1 MTQNRDCTEE
11 QRTIEPDLT
20 GYTREGVIAWIR
32 ANGLEWANLASVNLR
47 SVNLGGA
54 DLTCADL
61 SDADLTQADVS
72 GADFEEV
79 DIGVANLGGADL
91 TNLSQWGVAKFP

>member
-1 MTQNRDCTEE
+1 MTQKEKTGVGQDE
-11 QRTIEPDLT
+11 QGALAPDLT

-32 ANGLEWANLASVNLR
+32 ANGMEWANLASVNLR

-61 SDADLTQADVS
+61 SDP
-72 GADFEEV
+72 
-79 DIGVANLGGADL
+79 I
-91 TNLSQWGVAKFP
+91 

>member
-1 MTQNRDCTEE
+1 MCG
-11 QRTIEPDLT
+11 P
-20 GYTREGVIAWIR
+20 
-32 ANGLEWANLASVNLR
+32 LR
-47 SVNLGGA
+47 P
-54 DLTCADL
+54 
-61 SDADLTQADVS
+61 DLTQADVS